1 MQLISEKIEAL
12 KIEPADNEKFTVHR
26 LRVEDYEKMIEYGI
40 FDEDDKIELWEGVL
54 VEMSP
59 KNVNHSTAMTL
70 ATDYF
75 YENLRKRGVIRVQDP
90 IRLDDYSEP
99 EPDLVLV
106 NLPVSKYALGHPT
119 PADVLLILE
128 IADSTVKRDREKAKN
143 YARNGIVQYL
153 ILNLNT
159 REIED
164 YREPDT
170 DGYRQKRTYKQDE
183 KFALVAFPEIEI
195 AVAELLP
202 PEKAN

>member
-1 MQLISEKIEAL
+1 MQLISEKIETP
-12 KIEPADNEKFTVHR
+12 KIETADNEKFTVHR
-26 LRVEDYEKMIEYGI
+26 LRVEDYEKMIEFGI

-59 KNVNHSTAMTL
+59 KGMAHVVSNNL
-70 ATDYF
+70 AYQHF
-75 YENLRKRGVIRVQDP
+75 YDLFRGRCVLRSQDP

-99 EPDLVLV
+99 EPDLVMAKRKEDLYLLCHPMPPDIYFV
-106 NLPVSKYALGHPT
+106 MEVADTTVAGDRRKAVSYG
-119 PADVLLILE
+119 
-128 IADSTVKRDREKAKN
+128 
-143 YARNGIVQYL
+143 RNGIVQYL

-164 YREPDT
+164 YREPGA

-183 KFALVAFPEIEI
+183 KFSLVAFPEIEI

>member
-1 MQLISEKIEAL
+1 MQIISKKFETPKIES
-12 KIEPADNEKFTVHR
+12 ADNEKFTVHR

-106 NLPVSKYALGHPT
+106 NLPVSNYALGHPT

-164 YREPDT
+164 YREPGT

-183 KFALVAFPEIEI
+183 KFSLVVFPEIEI